1 MITMKTLASIFTRNI
16 VKVVGHLQSM
26 RPFAK
31 FENTGKTLSD
41 FPLSKLMNVVDT
53 KKVHNDYEFT
63 EPQDI
68 LPNKVSQR
76 AQMATFIYY

>member
-16 VKVVGHLQSM
+16 VKVVGHLQSGCDHLT
-26 RPFAK
+26 K

-68 LPNKVSQR
+68 LPNKISQR
-76 AQMATFIYY
+76 ALNG